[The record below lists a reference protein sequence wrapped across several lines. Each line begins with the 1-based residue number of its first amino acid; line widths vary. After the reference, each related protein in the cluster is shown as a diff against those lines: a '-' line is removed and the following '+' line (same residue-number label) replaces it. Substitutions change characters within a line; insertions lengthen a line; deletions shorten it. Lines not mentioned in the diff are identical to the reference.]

1 VTAAGHGMGMD
12 SSSWVRTPMA
22 AEKPPAV
29 LAYDVGG
36 TRTKIG
42 LIEAGLVRHMV
53 TIATDEARPRKL
65 LDRAIRVGQELVG
78 RYGSVHAVGLSIRG
92 VVDPQTGVL
101 LDVNQPLTR
110 LIGIPLAALM
120 EDAFGVPAYADN
132 DARMYA
138 LGELRHGAG
147 RGYRNLVCL
156 TLGTGI
162 GLGVAIDGSLLR
174 GSRGTLGI
182 LGGHFTVQVDGPACT
197 CGNVGCLETLIGAQ
211 ALVRLFSKRSLES
224 NTPEP
229 ALDDISPQRRFG
241 LAASGSPIAAQVVR
255 RFSLVLGS
263 GVVTM
268 IHAYDPDVVVLGGG
282 MSRASA
288 QFLPTVR
295 AFVGKHAW
303 TQPRG
308 RVQVVTSGLGDAAAL
323 IGIATLIQDRL
334 LRRP

>member
-1 VTAAGHGMGMD
+1 VTAAGDGTGMD
-12 SSSWVRTPMA
+12 SSSWVRTPMTVD
-22 AEKPPAV
+22 KPPAV

-42 LIEAGLVRHMV
+42 LIEAGMVRHMV
-53 TIATDEARPRKL
+53 TMASDEDGPSKV
-65 LDRAIRVGQELVG
+65 LDRAIRVGHELVG
-78 RYGSVHAVGLSIRG
+78 RYGSVHAVGLSVRG

-110 LIGIPLAALM
+110 LIGTPLAALM
-120 EDAFGVPAYADN
+120 EDAFGVPACADN

-147 RGYRNLVCL
+147 KGYRNLVCL

-182 LGGHFTVQVDGPACT
+182 LGGHFTVQVDGPACS
-197 CGNVGCLETLIGAQ
+197 CGNVGCLEALIGAQ
-211 ALVRLFSKRSLES
+211 ALVRSFSKRAAGS
-224 NTPEP
+224 NTPQP
-229 ALDDISPQRRFG
+229 AVDDMSPQRIFG
-241 LAASGSPIAAQVVR
+241 LAASGNPIAAQVVR
-255 RFSLVLGS
+255 RFSLVLGT

-282 MSRASA
+282 ISRASA
-288 QFLPTVR
+288 QFLPAVR
-295 AFVGKHAW
+295 AFVSEHAW

-308 RVQVVTSGLGDAAAL
+308 RVQVVRSDLGDAAAL
-323 IGIATLIQDRL
+323 IGIATLIQDRVL
-334 LRRP
+334 